1 MAYLPVNFI
10 TLPQRRLIRGVCI
23 IFGMFLIGY
32 SYIQTLDHSNTPKTL
47 WVIDNSLSMT
57 VTDIKTSSDRIIS
70 RLDLA
75 KTIIKQK
82 SDKIL
87 GEQAIMTAA
96 QGARLELPMT
106 DDRLAIEN
114 VVQGITAVERWGWS
128 SFSLPI
134 ETIRLIYGDTQHLR
148 IIWITDGEFSDSGL
162 TLTGFTNNPNI
173 SLIWVGTRMGWPMLL
188 RYDTDGRPKYKESEW
203 SRVNSSRDDAIL
215 SWISKT
221 LSAEFI
227 MLESD
232 NPGDI
237 DKINTQ
243 ATWSMVRL
251 SFYMVFWVFLIIIG
265 LLYPRYQYLPNSPNW
280 K

>member
-1 MAYLPVNFI
+1 MANFPVNFI

-114 VVQGITAVERWGWS
+114 VVQGITAVER
-128 SFSLPI
+128 
-134 ETIRLIYGDTQHLR
+134 
-148 IIWITDGEFSDSGL
+148 
-162 TLTGFTNNPNI
+162 
-173 SLIWVGTRMGWPMLL
+173 
-188 RYDTDGRPKYKESEW
+188 
-203 SRVNSSRDDAIL
+203 
-215 SWISKT
+215 
-221 LSAEFI
+221 
-227 MLESD
+227 
-232 NPGDI
+232 
-237 DKINTQ
+237 
-243 ATWSMVRL
+243 
-251 SFYMVFWVFLIIIG
+251 
-265 LLYPRYQYLPNSPNW
+265 
-280 K
+280 

>member
-1 MAYLPVNFI
+1 
-10 TLPQRRLIRGVCI
+10 
-23 IFGMFLIGY
+23 MFLIGY

-114 VVQGITAVERWGWS
+114 VVQGITAVER
-128 SFSLPI
+128 
-134 ETIRLIYGDTQHLR
+134 
-148 IIWITDGEFSDSGL
+148 
-162 TLTGFTNNPNI
+162 
-173 SLIWVGTRMGWPMLL
+173 
-188 RYDTDGRPKYKESEW
+188 
-203 SRVNSSRDDAIL
+203 
-215 SWISKT
+215 
-221 LSAEFI
+221 
-227 MLESD
+227 
-232 NPGDI
+232 
-237 DKINTQ
+237 
-243 ATWSMVRL
+243 
-251 SFYMVFWVFLIIIG
+251 
-265 LLYPRYQYLPNSPNW
+265 
-280 K
+280 